1 MISTLL
7 FFGMSPDQ
15 AIATNRLSN
24 LSNIFTIIKF
34 HQLGL
39 VKWRIGLFLVG
50 FVAVGAAIGS
60 LLVVS
65 LDTDILEKGIGVL
78 LVLSVPLL
86 FFQKKL
92 GMSERI
98 IKMTKL
104 RSIIG
109 GFIMMILGA
118 LGGFFSSTGVW
129 FSYFY
134 LLYYGLTYLQTAAT
148 RKITG
153 SAIVLTSLIIFIPN
167 GLVDWPSGLAMFVGG
182 GLGGWIAA
190 HYSVKLG
197 NAWIRNL
204 FAVVVLGS
212 AIKVLFF

>member
-1 MISTLL
+1 MISLLL
-7 FFGMSPDQ
+7 FLGLAPDQ

-24 LSNIFTIIKF
+24 LSNVFTIIKF

-39 VKWRIGLFLVG
+39 VKWRIGLFLAG

-60 LLVVS
+60 SLVVA

-78 LVLSVPLL
+78 LILSVPLL
-86 FFQKKL
+86 FLEKKIGL
-92 GMSERI
+92 EERV
-98 IKMTKL
+98 IKLTRLKQA
-104 RSIIG
+104 IG
-109 GFIMMILGA
+109 GFIMLILGA

-153 SAIVLTSLIIFIPN
+153 FAIVLTSLAIFIP
-167 GLVDWPSGLAMFVGG
+167 SGLIDWTTGMAMFAGG
-182 GLGGWIAA
+182 GLGGWLAA

-197 NAWIRNL
+197 NTWIRNL
-204 FAVVVLGS
+204 FAIVVLGS